1 MADLLTKYATL
12 AIAMGLNIKKGQ
24 SVYINTPV
32 EAYDFARKLGEVA
45 YQTGAG
51 HVHINYQDMCLNK
64 NMYIYETVESLS
76 YLPKWKQE
84 YFKEIVDSDACV
96 ISIASPNP
104 EGLKG
109 ADPNKIAIA
118 TKKTNEILSFYS
130 EHLMA
135 SKTQWCVVAYPNN
148 TWAKKIFPEKS
159 EKVAFNSLLKAIYK
173 ACRINTKTNPADEW
187 NQHLEN
193 LENYANKLNEYNFDY
208 LHFKNSIGTDLK
220 VHLVNNHIWAG
231 GKEKSMKGTWFVP
244 NIPTEEVF
252 TMPSRTKVEG
262 IVKSTKPLCYH
273 GNIIDE
279 FSLEFK
285 NGEVTSFDAK
295 VGYEFLESL
304 LKFDE
309 GSRHIGEV
317 ALISNNTPI
326 SQMNILFYN
335 TLFDENASCHLALG
349 DAYPMNVKDGV
360 NMSSEELKAADANS
374 SAQHVDFMFGS
385 PDMEIVG
392 VKKDGT
398 KVDIFKKG
406 NFIF

>member
-148 TWAKKIFPEKS
+148 TWAKKIFPEK
-159 EKVAFNSLLKAIYK
+159 
-173 ACRINTKTNPADEW
+173 
-187 NQHLEN
+187 
-193 LENYANKLNEYNFDY
+193 
-208 LHFKNSIGTDLK
+208 
-220 VHLVNNHIWAG
+220 
-231 GKEKSMKGTWFVP
+231 
-244 NIPTEEVF
+244 
-252 TMPSRTKVEG
+252 
-262 IVKSTKPLCYH
+262 
-273 GNIIDE
+273 
-279 FSLEFK
+279 
-285 NGEVTSFDAK
+285 
-295 VGYEFLESL
+295 
-304 LKFDE
+304 
-309 GSRHIGEV
+309 
-317 ALISNNTPI
+317 
-326 SQMNILFYN
+326 
-335 TLFDENASCHLALG
+335 
-349 DAYPMNVKDGV
+349 
-360 NMSSEELKAADANS
+360 
-374 SAQHVDFMFGS
+374 
-385 PDMEIVG
+385 
-392 VKKDGT
+392 
-398 KVDIFKKG
+398 
-406 NFIF
+406 